1 MSNQTGSHS
10 YYMSFLMYFTR
21 VQIIKIHTKCIHKMM
36 SVSFNGIQYWT
47 KIKEFFKTSFQ
58 CMLSRFRH
66 VQLFVTPMDPPSS
79 SVHGILQARILEWAA
94 MPSSRGSSPPR
105 DRSRVSCIAGGF
117 FTSEHLL
124 FLVCLWGLA
133 PSSHFM
139 KMESYTV
146 WPLVT
151 GSPS

>member
-105 DRSRVSCIAGGF
+105 DRTWVCYVYLHWQAGSLPLMPTGDWYK
-117 FTSEHLL
+117 LL
-124 FLVCLWGLA
+124 IIVGRIF
-133 PSSHFM
+133 
-139 KMESYTV
+139 KE
-146 WPLVT
+146 
-151 GSPS
+151 

>member
-58 CMLSRFRH
+58 CMLSRFSH

-94 MPSSRGSSPPR
+94 MPSSRGSSNPGIEPG
-105 DRSRVSCIAGGF
+105 SVMSTC
-117 FTSEHLL
+117 
-124 FLVCLWGLA
+124 
-133 PSSHFM
+133 
-139 KMESYTV
+139 
-146 WPLVT
+146 T
-151 GSPS
+151 GRQVLYH

>member
-105 DRSRVSCIAGGF
+105 DRTWVCYVYLHWQAGPLPLMPTGDWYK
-117 FTSEHLL
+117 LL
-124 FLVCLWGLA
+124 IIVGRIF
-133 PSSHFM
+133 
-139 KMESYTV
+139 KE
-146 WPLVT
+146 
-151 GSPS
+151 